1 MNASSRHLSRREFMV
16 ATASVAGGFAL
27 SVLPRSGAMAKS
39 PGQSPEI
46 NPWIVIAADD
56 TITIRMAAPEAGTGN
71 TTQAALYVAE
81 ELQCDWQKIRI
92 EPLSFARDAREDHV
106 YIGSSGTW
114 STFAGGGTQ
123 PEVMQTM
130 LQAGASVRERLR
142 VAAASSWRVPLDE
155 VTARDGLLTH
165 AATQRQA
172 GYGELAAAAS
182 SVELPQ
188 EPQLKRREEWTVLRK
203 QNPAR
208 LHLRSVVD
216 GTSVYG
222 IDIRLPG
229 MLYAALLQCPVHGGK
244 LKSFDFDAVRN
255 LPGIR
260 GYAVVDPAEPRKKVD
275 RPADWAL
282 TEPSSAIAIVAEH
295 YWQARQALEALPV
308 EWDFGEGAQWK
319 NTQQVYDTVLK
330 RLDAPADEQVIQS
343 GNAQA
348 FDDVDGDLIEAT
360 YFAPF
365 SEHATMEP
373 LNGTALVTH
382 DRVELWHPF
391 AMVLQ
396 ALAITTE
403 ETGVG
408 PENIH
413 VHLPLV
419 GGSFGRRVGC
429 DDLRM
434 VLAVAKKFTGTP
446 IHVIWSREETF
457 RQGKYRD
464 LQAARLRARFDAEGL
479 PQSLHVHVAAHSPL
493 LLGLENTAYTN
504 GCVPDVRI
512 EKSTVAMHIL
522 TGQYRGPG
530 YNTLCF
536 FLESFIDECATRSG
550 IDPLEYRLRLAA
562 KWPDPGWTKCLNEV
576 AARAEWGRKL
586 PKGHGQ
592 GIAVANWGMQGKP
605 HEGTTVAVIATVE
618 VDASGAFIVHEID
631 LAFDCGQMVN
641 EDSVRAQLEGGLL
654 FGLNM
659 CLNEELHIEDGRIV
673 EGNFD
678 QYRMI
683 RMADVPRTIRIHTGA
698 VSGHARY
705 SGVGEVSVGIL
716 APAIANAIFAATGKR
731 IRSMPFRSTT
741 NPGVS
746 RT

>member
-1 MNASSRHLSRREFMV
+1 MNASSLQLSRRDFIV

-27 SVLPRSGAMAKS
+27 SVLPRSSTMAKS
-39 PGQSPEI
+39 QGQTLEI

-56 TITIRMAAPEAGTGN
+56 TVTVRMSAPEAGTGN

-81 ELQCDWQKIRI
+81 ELQCDWRKVRI
-92 EPLSFARDAREDHV
+92 EPLSFARDARENHV
-106 YIGSSGTW
+106 YTKSSGTW

-123 PEVMQTM
+123 REVMQTM
-130 LQAGASVRERLR
+130 LQAGASARERLR
-142 VAAASSWRVPLDE
+142 HAAASRWNVPLDE
-155 VTARDGLLTH
+155 VIARDSLLAH
-165 AATQRQA
+165 AGTGRQA
-172 GYGELAAAAS
+172 RYGELAAAAAS
-182 SVELPQ
+182 IELPH
-188 EPQLKRREEWTVLRK
+188 EPQLKRREEWTVLTK
-203 QNPAR
+203 QSPTR

-244 LKSFDFDAVRN
+244 LKSFNFDAVRHM
-255 LPGIR
+255 PGVR
-260 GYAVVDPAEPRKKVD
+260 GYAVVDPAEPRKALE
-275 RPADWAL
+275 RPAYWAR
-282 TEPSSAIAIVAEH
+282 TDPSSAIAIVAEH
-295 YWQARQALEALPV
+295 YWQARKALEALPI
-308 EWDFGEGAQWK
+308 EWDYGKGVQWK
-319 NTQQVYDTVLK
+319 TTQQIYDAVLE
-330 RLDAPADEQVIQS
+330 RLDAPADEQVKQL
-343 GNAQA
+343 GNAHA
-348 FDDVDGDLIEAT
+348 LDEAEHELIEAT

-373 LNGTALVTH
+373 LNGTALVTR
-382 DRVELWHPF
+382 DRVDLWHPF

-403 ETGVG
+403 ETGIG
-408 PENIH
+408 AENIH

-429 DDLRM
+429 DDVRM
-434 VLAVAKKFTGTP
+434 VVAVAKKFPGTP

-457 RQGKYRD
+457 RQGRYRD
-464 LQAARLRARFDAEGL
+464 LQAARLRVRLDAEGL
-479 PQSLHVHVAAHSPL
+479 PQAFHAHVAGHLPL

-504 GCVPDVRI
+504 GCIPNVRI

-530 YNTLCF
+530 YNTLGF
-536 FLESFIDECATRSG
+536 FVESFIDECAAKARV
-550 IDPLEYRLRLAA
+550 DPLEYRLRLAA
-562 KWPDPGWTKCLNEV
+562 KWPDTGWTNCLKEV

-586 PKGHGQ
+586 PQGQAQ

-605 HEGTTVAVIATVE
+605 HEGTTVAAVATVE
-618 VDASGAFIVHEID
+618 VQNSGAFIVHAID

-641 EDSVRAQLEGGLL
+641 EDAVRAQLEGSLL

-659 CLNEELHIEDGRIV
+659 CLNEELNIEDGRIV

-678 QYRMI
+678 RYRMI
-683 RMADVPRTIRIHTGA
+683 RMADVPRAIRIHTGA

-705 SGVGEVSVGIL
+705 SGVGEVGVGIV

-731 IRSMPFRSTT
+731 IRSMPFQRQ
-741 NPGVS
+741 VS
-746 RT
+746 GS

>member
-1 MNASSRHLSRREFMV
+1 MTLPSARLSRREFIV
-16 ATASVAGGFAL
+16 ATASIAGGFAL
-27 SVLPRSGAMAKS
+27 SVLPRSSAAATSLEHTLEM
-39 PGQSPEI
+39 
-46 NPWIVIAADD
+46 NPWIVIGSDG
-56 TITIRMAAPEAGTGN
+56 TVTIRMTAPEAGTGN
-71 TTQAALYVAE
+71 TTQAAMYVAE

-92 EPLSFARDAREDHV
+92 EPLSFIRDARENHV
-106 YIGSSGTW
+106 YTKSSGIW

-130 LQAGASVRERLR
+130 LQAGASARERLR
-142 VAAASSWRVPLDE
+142 LAAASQWNVPVSE
-155 VTARDGLLTH
+155 VVARDGLLVHDPTH
-165 AATQRQA
+165 RQA
-172 GYGELAAAAS
+172 TFGELAPAAATI
-182 SVELPQ
+182 ELSH
-188 EPQLKRREEWTVLRK
+188 EPTLKPREKWTVLTK
-203 QNPAR
+203 QNPPR

-216 GTSVYG
+216 GSSVYG

-244 LKSFDFDAVRN
+244 LKSFDFEAVRHM
-255 LPGIR
+255 PGVR
-260 GYAVVDPAEPRKKVD
+260 GYAVVDPAEPRNPVE
-275 RPADWAL
+275 RPAYWAK
-282 TEPSSAIAIVAEH
+282 TDPTSAIAIVAEH
-295 YWQARQALEALPV
+295 YWQARKALEALPI
-308 EWDFGEGAQWK
+308 EWDFGPGLQWK
-319 NTQQVYDTVLK
+319 STQQIYDAALK
-330 RLDAPADEQVIQS
+330 RLDEPAEERVKESGDIVAPGESERI
-343 GNAQA
+343 
-348 FDDVDGDLIEAT
+348 LEAT

-373 LNGTALVTH
+373 LNGTALVTK

-413 VHLPLV
+413 VHMPLV

-434 VLAVAKKFTGTP
+434 VLAVAKRFPGTP

-464 LQAARLRARFDAEGL
+464 LQAARFRARLDSNGL
-479 PQSLHVHVAAHSPL
+479 PDLLHVHVAGHVPL

-504 GCVPDVRI
+504 GCIPNVRI
-512 EKSTVAMHIL
+512 EKSTVPLHIL

-530 YNTLCF
+530 YNTHCF
-536 FLESFIDECATRSG
+536 FLESFIDECAAQAG

-562 KWPDPGWTKCLNEV
+562 KWPDPGWSNCLKEV

-586 PKGHGQ
+586 PAGHGQ

-605 HEGTTVAVIATVE
+605 REGTTVAAVATVE
-618 VDASGAFIVHEID
+618 VQDSGTFNVHAID
-631 LAFDCGQMVN
+631 IAFDCGQMVH
-641 EDSVRAQLEGGLL
+641 EDYVRAQLEGAAL

-659 CLNEELHIEDGRIV
+659 CLNEELNVKDGRIV

-678 QYRMI
+678 QYRML
-683 RMADVPRTIRIHTGA
+683 RMADAPRSIRIHTGA
-698 VSGHARY
+698 LSGHSRY
-705 SGVGEVSVGIL
+705 SGVGEVGVGIIG
-716 APAIANAIFAATGKR
+716 PAIANAIFAATGKR
-731 IRSMPFRSTT
+731 IRSMPFGKAMSTAT
-741 NPGVS
+741 
-746 RT
+746 

>member
-1 MNASSRHLSRREFMV
+1 MNASSHKLSRRDFIV

-27 SVLPRSGAMAKS
+27 SVLPRSNTMAKGAS
-39 PGQSPEI
+39 QTPEI
-46 NPWIVIAADD
+46 NPWIVIGADD
-56 TITIRMAAPEAGTGN
+56 TVTIRMSATEAGTGN

-81 ELQCDWQKIRI
+81 ELQCDWRKVRI
-92 EPLSFARDAREDHV
+92 EPLSFTRDAREDHV
-106 YIGSSGTW
+106 YIKSSGIW

-123 PEVMQTM
+123 PEVMQTFM
-130 LQAGASVRERLR
+130 QAGASARERLR
-142 VAAASSWRVPLDE
+142 HAAASHWQVPLDE
-155 VTARDGLLTH
+155 VIARDGFLVH
-165 AATQRQA
+165 SPTQRRA
-172 GYGELAAAAS
+172 SYGELATAAA

-188 EPQLKRREEWTVLRK
+188 EPQLKRREEWTVLTK

-222 IDIRLPG
+222 IDIKLAG
-229 MLYAALLQCPVHGGK
+229 KLYAALRQCPVHGGK
-244 LKSFDFDAVRN
+244 LKSFNFDAIRRM
-255 LPGIR
+255 PGVR
-260 GYAVVDPAEPRKKVD
+260 GYAVVDPSEPRKAVE
-275 RPADWAL
+275 RPAYWAL
-282 TEPSSAIAIVAEH
+282 TEPTSAIAIVAEH
-295 YWQARQALEALPV
+295 YWQARQALEALPI
-308 EWDFGEGAQWK
+308 EWNYGEGVLWK
-319 NTQQVYDTVLK
+319 STQQVYEAVLK
-330 RLDAPADEQVIQS
+330 RLDAPAEEQVKQA
-343 GNAQA
+343 GNADA
-348 FDDVDGDLIEAT
+348 FDEGEHDFLEAT

-373 LNGTALVTH
+373 LNGTALVTR
-382 DRVELWHPF
+382 DRVDLWHPF

-429 DDLRM
+429 DDVRM
-434 VLAVAKKFTGTP
+434 VVAVAKKFQGTP

-457 RQGKYRD
+457 RQGRYRD
-464 LQAARLRARFDAEGL
+464 LQAARLRMRLDGEGL
-479 PQSLHVHVAAHSPL
+479 PQAFHAHVAGHVPL
-493 LLGLENTAYTN
+493 LLGLENTAYIN
-504 GCVPDVRI
+504 GCIPDVRV
-512 EKSTVAMHIL
+512 EKSTVPMHIL

-536 FLESFIDECATRSG
+536 FLESFIDECASKAS
-550 IDPLEYRLRLAA
+550 IDPVEYRLRLAA
-562 KWPDPGWTKCLNEV
+562 KWPDPGWTSCLKEV

-586 PKGHGQ
+586 PPRYGQ

-605 HEGTTVAVIATVE
+605 REGTTVAAVATVE
-618 VDASGAFIVHEID
+618 VQESGEFIVHAID

-641 EDSVRAQLEGGLL
+641 EDAVRAQLEGGAL

-659 CLNEELHIEDGRIV
+659 CLNEELNIEDGRIV

-678 QYRMI
+678 RYRMI
-683 RMADVPRTIRIHTGA
+683 RMADVPLSIRIHTGA

-705 SGVGEVSVGIL
+705 SGVGEAAVGIV
-716 APAIANAIFAATGKR
+716 APAIANAIFAATGQR
-731 IRSMPFRSTT
+731 IRSMPFRPAKAAMS
-741 NPGVS
+741 
-746 RT
+746 